1 VREIELHYYMLW
13 RKDCG
18 RLGHDL
24 DTEHVSVLL
33 RGESEDA
40 EGWRAVYWYA
50 AAHEDTVCDASQL
63 TRASTIAA
71 ETHGAKVW
79 VSNGKHGSFL
89 NEGLC
94 RHGCGG
100 DRCEKMR
107 AMEMGQVIDVG
118 EAGAAMNG
126 AVWAASPRWP
136 LLEKMQRSDFTAVRV
151 ARVEGLPKTD
161 VAWAEPSK
169 RPAQAAIRGGSAGVE
184 GALLGVNVGGTS
196 TADALSLGNRRTDT
210 ALVLAN
216 AKTTAALG
224 EAAQST
230 GKALS
235 KSAGGVRNAV
245 GSAWRHT
252 GGAMTSPR

>member
-1 VREIELHYYMLW
+1 
-13 RKDCG
+13 
-18 RLGHDL
+18 
-24 DTEHVSVLL
+24 
-33 RGESEDA
+33 
-40 EGWRAVYWYA
+40 
-50 AAHEDTVCDASQL
+50 
-63 TRASTIAA
+63 
-71 ETHGAKVW
+71 
-79 VSNGKHGSFL
+79 
-89 NEGLC
+89 
-94 RHGCGG
+94 
-100 DRCEKMR
+100 MR

-136 LLEKMQRSDFTAVRV
+136 LLEKMQRSDFTAARV